1 MRIRLLGRG
10 KDGVLVHHQAV
21 RARQRAEV
29 VLGVV
34 ADKDE
39 EGGDAAQAVEVRR
52 GVQPV
57 VVVVCC
63 CFGVVGVGE
72 EGVGDEAGEERAEEA
87 EGWAPWLARV
97 EEA

>member
-1 MRIRLLGRG
+1 MRVRLLGRR
-10 KDGVLVHHQAV
+10 KHRILVHHQAV
-21 RARQRAEV
+21 RPRQRAEV

-57 VVVVCC
+57 VVVCC
-63 CFGVVGVGE
+63 CFGGVGVGE
-72 EGVGDEAGEERAEEA
+72 EGVGNEAGEERAEEA